1 MQKLRLL
8 MLGAAYL
15 AMASCGGGGGSSGG
29 SPTGTTG
36 GDNGGTTTGI
46 GPNGGACQAN
56 MVCFRSDTY
65 SPTAITVARGATVTF
80 YNGSGVE
87 HTVNFTSNSPSGGDI
102 TSISSGSVTRTFN
115 TSGVANFY
123 CNIHGS
129 PTSGM
134 RGSITVQ

>member
-1 MQKLRLL
+1 MQKFRLL

-15 AMASCGGGGGSSGG
+15 AMASCGGGGGGYGGG
-29 SPTGTTG
+29 SNPTGTSG
-36 GDNGGTTTGI
+36 GTTGI

-56 MVCFRSDTY
+56 MICFLSSSY
-65 SPTAITVARGATVTF
+65 SPDAITVVRGATVTF

-123 CNIHGS
+123 CQIHGT